1 MWKRS
6 KAAVEDADKAAVQA
20 EIDELKGMAA
30 ATSVDELKDGS
41 WFATLLQHALRTYA
55 RKANAEYFFKKY
67 PGIPADAIVAR
78 RIELAQRYAMIEGGV
93 SASAYSAA
101 VAATVGTAGGASPL
115 TLPGAVTSF
124 AVDLLYVTR
133 LQLHLA
139 WDLAVLYR
147 HPIDID
153 DPEDLYDLL
162 RVAFGIKAGEA
173 LRGVLPRLA
182 PEAVRQGI
190 KVAAAGSRL
199 ALLKSLP
206 VIGKHL
212 LQRNLIKFGI
222 PVVSVPL
229 SMKLN
234 HYQTGQVGAQARAI
248 YRDKAAINETSA
260 DAVKRLEAVPD
271 LLLRAVWLVVQAD
284 GEIEAEESWLLKEIV
299 DDVSK
304 HEAGGSVINEF
315 QATINF
321 DKEAF
326 YRDIAAAPA
335 EVREDLFDLACAAA
349 IVDHELHAAEVAV
362 LNELARHCEVQFDVA
377 ALKAQ
382 AKRGLS

>member
-1 MWKRS
+1 MFKRPKAS
-6 KAAVEDADKAAVQA
+6 AEDTDKAAVEA
-20 EIDELKGMAA
+20 EIDEIKGMAT

-41 WFATLLQHALRTYA
+41 WFTTLLQHALHTYT
-55 RKANAEYFFKKY
+55 RQANAEYFFKKY
-67 PGIPADAIVAR
+67 PGLPADAIAAR
-78 RIELAQRYAMIEGGV
+78 RIELAQRYAMIEGGL
-93 SASAYSAA
+93 SATAYAAA
-101 VAATVGTAGGASPL
+101 VAATIGTAGGASPL

-162 RVAFGIKAGEA
+162 CVAFGIKVGEA
-173 LRGVLPRLA
+173 LRGALPRLA

-190 KVAAAGSRL
+190 KVVAAGSRL
-199 ALLKSLP
+199 AILKSLP

-248 YRDKAAINETSA
+248 YRDKAAINEASA
-260 DAVKRLEAVPD
+260 DAARHLEAVPD

-299 DDVSK
+299 EDVSK
-304 HEAGGSVINEF
+304 HETGASAVNEF

-326 YRDIAAAPA
+326 YRDIAAASPEIR
-335 EVREDLFDLACAAA
+335 EVIFDLACAAA
-349 IVDHELHAAEVAV
+349 IVDHDLHAAELVV
-362 LNELARHCEVQFDVA
+362 LKELAQHCEVKFDVA
-377 ALKAQ
+377 ALKAH
-382 AKRGLS
+382 AKRGIS